1 MSALTQKAQ
10 ALRQSLPPE
19 RSGTPPAMRGQ
30 LLGSLPHK
38 EGQTRIVWDTFEG
51 HSYLSIRLWTVDD
64 NGQMWPSKT
73 GFTVRVRDL
82 PTLGEAVG
90 RALDMAIM
98 ETARSPEGRPPGGQK
113 PSYRSSEGVGAP
125 F

>member
-10 ALRQSLPPE
+10 ELKRSLPPE
-19 RSGTPPAMRGQ
+19 RTGSPPVMKGQ
-30 LLGSLPHK
+30 LLGTLPHK
-38 EGQTRIVWDTFEG
+38 EGEVRIVWDTFEG
-51 HSYLSIRLWTVDD
+51 HAFLSVRLWTVDD
-64 NGQMWPSKT
+64 NGQHWPSKN

-90 RALDMAIM
+90 RALDKAL
-98 ETARSPEGRPPGGQK
+98 EELQTTGGSK
-113 PSYRSSEGVGAP
+113 THYRNNEGVNAP